1 MIHQRI
7 KTFKN
12 SMAQDCKIRRIFIK
26 DIPILGSFLCNAT
39 KDGIDTDKNYASSF
53 VNDRYV

>member
-12 SMAQDCKIRRIFIK
+12 SMAQIGRIFIK
-26 DIPILGSFLCNAT
+26 DILILGSFLSNAT
-39 KDGIDTDKNYASSF
+39 KDEIDTDKNYASSF

>member
-12 SMAQDCKIRRIFIK
+12 SIAQDWKIRRIFIK
-26 DIPILGSFLCNAT
+26 DIPILVSFLSKAA
-39 KDGIDTDKNYASSF
+39 KDGIDTDKNYRRSF

>member
-1 MIHQRI
+1 
-7 KTFKN
+7 
-12 SMAQDCKIRRIFIK
+12 MAQDWKIRRIFIK